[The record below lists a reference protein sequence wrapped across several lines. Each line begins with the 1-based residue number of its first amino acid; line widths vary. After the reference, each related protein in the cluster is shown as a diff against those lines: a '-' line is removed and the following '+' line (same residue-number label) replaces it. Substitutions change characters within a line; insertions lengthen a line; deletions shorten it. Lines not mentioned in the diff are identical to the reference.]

1 MISNKYCC
9 DLRSSFSFSRVL
21 AATYL
26 YLPTSSPTGCLPLA
40 TLSLPTSF
48 SRAAPFPLARLLC
61 TTQLASH
68 HVLSPGRSPTQRCSP
83 CPLLCYPLAYM
94 ASSLSRARAV
104 PALPYH
110 LVGRSLAL
118 LCYGQLVGL
127 RQPNSRCPL
136 SVPTSSGLSPFC
148 AHRLAYALAT
158 SPPACSLC
166 HPASCSPSARPSPLL
181 LHTLS
186 CTHPSET
193 MCARF
198 PYRLHSP
205 NSRYRLVVLPSMDI
219 DVICSP
225 RFILAPARRFGLP
238 PAPLEGSG
246 PDPHPTPVL
255 IPVRLNYYEV
265 SWWLGDNWSASNLSP
280 LTSGLS
286 I

>member
-1 MISNKYCC
+1 MYWPPLTFI
-9 DLRSSFSFSRVL
+9 
-21 AATYL
+21 
-26 YLPTSSPTGCLPLA
+26 CLPHHPLDASHSPPSHSPRHFLA
-40 TLSLPTSF
+40 LHHSRSLACS
-48 SRAAPFPLARLLC
+48 ARLNWPPITC
-61 TTQLASH
+61 FHLAS
-68 HVLSPGRSPTQRCSP
+68 RSPTQRCSP

-148 AHRLAYALAT
+148 AHRLAYALAA

-166 HPASCSPSARPSPLL
+166 HPASCSPSARPSPLFCATWL

-198 PYRLHSP
+198 PYRLHTP

-219 DVICSP
+219 DVICSGGVT
-225 RFILAPARRFGLP
+225 ILVAPI
-238 PAPLEGSG
+238 G
-246 PDPHPTPVL
+246 P
-255 IPVRLNYYEV
+255 N
-265 SWWLGDNWSASNLSP
+265 
-280 LTSGLS
+280 
-286 I
+286 